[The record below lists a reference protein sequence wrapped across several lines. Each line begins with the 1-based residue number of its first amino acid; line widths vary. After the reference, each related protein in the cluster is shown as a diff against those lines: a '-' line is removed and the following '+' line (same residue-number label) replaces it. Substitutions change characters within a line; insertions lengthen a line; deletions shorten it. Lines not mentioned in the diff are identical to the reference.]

1 LFKVDALM
9 GALRLAIQEIEKL
22 NFGRKDS
29 RVLRLPRRELAAA
42 ADVAALL
49 KE

>member
-1 LFKVDALM
+1 M

-22 NFGRKDS
+22 NFGTKAS
-29 RVLRLPRRELAAA
+29 RVLRLLRRELAATEA
-42 ADVAALL
+42 VEAALL